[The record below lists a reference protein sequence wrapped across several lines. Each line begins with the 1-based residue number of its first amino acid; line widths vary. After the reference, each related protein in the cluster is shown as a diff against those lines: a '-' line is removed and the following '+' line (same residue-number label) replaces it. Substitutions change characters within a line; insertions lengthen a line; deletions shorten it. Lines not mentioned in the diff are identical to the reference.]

1 MVIYTFWLMMNKNNK
16 KVEGLLE
23 VDEPND
29 TRRTGLIAT
38 RSGNSPKD
46 DQLARQP
53 ITHDHTGGSR
63 ARRVK
68 RRMS

>member
-1 MVIYTFWLMMNKNNK
+1 MNKNNK

-46 DQLARQP
+46 DQLARQS
-53 ITHDHTGGSR
+53 ITHDQSEQAGQGG
-63 ARRVK
+63 
-68 RRMS
+68 